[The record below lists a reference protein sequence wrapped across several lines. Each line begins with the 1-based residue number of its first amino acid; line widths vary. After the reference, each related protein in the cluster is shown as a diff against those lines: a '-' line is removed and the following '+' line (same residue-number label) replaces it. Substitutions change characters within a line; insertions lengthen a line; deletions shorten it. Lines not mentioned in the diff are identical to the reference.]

1 MHSREMGPAHMMV
14 VAVSV
19 FVAATGVLA
28 RVAEQRWS
36 VTLRWRRLGFFVALF
51 YFWYLAPATAESR
64 VLARVIELLQP

>member
-1 MHSREMGPAHMMV
+1 MGPADMML
-14 VAVSV
+14 VAVWV

-28 RVAEQRWS
+28 RVAEERWS

-64 VLARVIELLQP
+64 ALARVIQLLQP

>member
-1 MHSREMGPAHMMV
+1 MMV
-14 VAVSV
+14 VAMS

-64 VLARVIELLQP
+64 ALARVIELLQ

>member
-1 MHSREMGPAHMMV
+1 MARVPMMV
-14 VAVSV
+14 VVVSL

-28 RVAEQRWS
+28 RVAEERWS

-64 VLARVIELLQP
+64 ALARVIQLLQP